1 MPHYKTTEL
10 ANLFP
15 DAYAADDAGSLL
27 FKLLDVFG
35 AELVAADEKVKRLLK
50 SHWVN
55 HAGGE
60 ALDGLGTIYG
70 VERRRLRDGETLES
84 DDNFRLRLKAV
95 VPTFTGGGTKKAVLG
110 AVRSALGLP
119 FDLEQLGL
127 TEEYA
132 ALRTDLEALIT
143 LAEFSPKAERL
154 VDDVVA
160 EIDGAS
166 ELTLVVEVPT
176 VMKSRPRIRWTFPI
190 EDDQADEK
198 KYSGRQLSLERLD
211 NEQGIKSKDALVVP
225 PGETLLLSANAEGNL
240 SAAIGTRDVSGMFT
254 NLDDSVPAVLPEV
267 PLLRSEWRFRARSA
281 LFDFSRF
288 DEDEA
293 YDLPE
298 FGIEMSWLRYEP
310 LTFDVH
316 VPYFLEE
323 SVNRLVALHKY
334 PGGLFAFQGL
344 PLERIQEV
352 VDQTRAA
359 GVRGHVH
366 FTLNWVDDHDQ
377 REERT
382 RISGLHHASEN
393 AGATDS
399 LSVGSF
405 NREAEAHDLDE
416 DFVIGGVWDVSTF
429 DGSYGFE

>member
-1 MPHYKTTEL
+1 MPHYKTREL

-27 FKLLDVFG
+27 FMLLDVFG
-35 AELVAADEKVKRLLK
+35 AELMVADEKVKQLLK

-55 HAGGE
+55 YASGE

-70 VERRRLRDGETLES
+70 VERRRLRDGELEF

-119 FDLEQLGL
+119 FDLEQLKL
-127 TEEYA
+127 PEEYA
-132 ALRTDLEALIT
+132 ALRADLEALIT
-143 LAEFSPKAERL
+143 LTEFSPKPELL
-154 VDDVVA
+154 VDNVVG

-176 VMKSRPRIRWTFPI
+176 VKQSPPRIRWTFSI
-190 EDDQADEK
+190 EDDNK

-211 NEQGIKSKDALVVP
+211 NEQGIKSKGALVVR
-225 PGETLLLSANAEGNL
+225 PGETLVLSTNAGGNL
-240 SAAIGTRDVSGMFT
+240 SAVIGTRDVSDMFT
-254 NLDDSVPAVLPEV
+254 NLDDSEPAVLPEV
-267 PLLRSEWRFRARSA
+267 PLGRSEWRFRAQSA
-281 LFDFSRF
+281 LLDFSRF
-288 DEDEA
+288 DEDET

-298 FGIEMSWLRYEP
+298 FEVEMSWLRYEP

-323 SVNRLVALHKY
+323 SVNTLRELHKY
-334 PGGLFAFQGL
+334 SGSLFAFQGL

-366 FTLNWVDDHDQ
+366 FTLNWVEDHDQ
-377 REERT
+377 YEMRT
-382 RISGLHHASEN
+382 RISGLHHVSEN

-405 NREAEAHDLDE
+405 NRETEAHEVE
-416 DFVIGGVWDVSTF
+416 DKNFVIGGVWDVSTF